1 VSRPR
6 VSPDQAGL
14 FDLAEPE
21 TRHAAGDPHIYLP
34 AVPRD
39 TQTAAAAAA
48 LPRSGTQRAKVLEV
62 IRQAGPA
69 GLTDQEIAVALGL
82 AENSV
87 RPRRLE
93 LSTPGEDGQ
102 PPLVVDSGERRET
115 SGGNPAIV
123 WRAVGDAS

>member
-1 VSRPR
+1 MRQRLPD
-6 VSPDQAGL
+6 PDQGAL
-14 FDLAEPE
+14 FTPPPTIDQRA
-21 TRHAAGDPHIYLP
+21 HALDPHVFLP

-48 LPRSGTQRAKVLEV
+48 LPQSGTQHARVLEA

-69 GLTDQEIAVALGL
+69 GLTDLEIAVALGL

-115 SGGNPAIV
+115 AGGNPAIV
-123 WRAVGDAS
+123 WRANQS